1 MGTVLRSTSAAW
13 ARSRRSELGV
23 GHGRLARFVITVP
36 TQAAR
41 HPMPGV
47 HLVPRDLDGWIGLQ
61 EPATVVVDERRPTY
75 TAQSRPVRTRS

>member
-36 TQAAR
+36 LRRFVR
-41 HPMPGV
+41 HLPFALAGATRHV
-47 HLVPRDLDGWIGLQ
+47 LVPPLGLVPHLQ
-61 EPATVVVDERRPTY
+61 DHP
-75 TAQSRPVRTRS
+75 